1 MVSVVAVASHAG
13 VSPATVSRVLAG
25 RVPVAAETRAR
36 VLQAIEELGYRP
48 NEVARSLRA
57 GRGRAV
63 ALVCGDIEQGI
74 NAALAKNVQSE
85 LEALGLDLLL
95 FNMGHREERLRH
107 FLERA
112 PSLGLRGVLLT
123 SPHVMGMPMLLP
135 MIEAARTSGV
145 AIVSIGQDFSAHGIA
160 SIVHDNAGGA
170 AMAVAHFMAHDLT
183 PIAFMGRIETSAIG
197 RARFEGYRAGLLAHG
212 EVVDPTLVWDT
223 SEGYRTDAGYQA
235 IAMGLTRNLRFRAVL
250 AASDELALGSVAAAA
265 DHGLDVPND
274 LAVVGFGGVA
284 WGTFSRPSL
293 STVTLDAE
301 ATARAVGDL
310 FKALPFK
317 SEPAKL
323 APAGLKT
330 IPTTLVLR
338 QSA

>member
-36 VLQAIEELGYRP
+36 VLEAIEQLGYRP

-63 ALVCGDIEQGI
+63 ALVTGDIEQGI

-95 FNMGHREERLRH
+95 FDMGHREERLRH

-123 SPHVMGMPMLLP
+123 SPHVMDMPTLMP
-135 MIEAARTSGV
+135 IVEV
-145 AIVSIGQDFSAHGIA
+145 ATKGGLVILSVGQDFSPFGIA

-170 AMAVAHFMAHDLT
+170 ATAIAHLVAQGRT
-183 PIAFMGRIETSAIG
+183 PIAFVGRIATSAVG
-197 RARFEGYRAGLLAHG
+197 RARFEGYRNGLLARG
-212 EVVDPTLVWDT
+212 QTIDPALVWDI
-223 SEGYRTDAGYQA
+223 SEGYRADAGYQA
-235 IAMGLTRNLRFRAVL
+235 TAEALAGKLPFRAVL
-250 AASDELALGSVAAAA
+250 AASDELALGAMAAAA
-265 DHGLDVPND
+265 DHGLAVPQDV
-274 LAVVGFGGVA
+274 AFIGFGGLG

-293 STVTLDAE
+293 TTVALDAD
-301 ATARAVGDL
+301 AMGRAVGRL
-310 FKALPFK
+310 FKARQDNASAATLQVV
-317 SEPAKL
+317 
-323 APAGLKT
+323 
-330 IPTTLVLR
+330 PTTLVLR